1 MFGYMSFNINNMLQ
15 RLHMYIYVTTI
26 KSTLHNKES
35 HSNLDTKNIICY
47 YKYEFVYIVRK

>member
-1 MFGYMSFNINNMLQ
+1 MSFNINNMLQ
-15 RLHMYIYVTTI
+15 RLHIIIMYIYVTTI